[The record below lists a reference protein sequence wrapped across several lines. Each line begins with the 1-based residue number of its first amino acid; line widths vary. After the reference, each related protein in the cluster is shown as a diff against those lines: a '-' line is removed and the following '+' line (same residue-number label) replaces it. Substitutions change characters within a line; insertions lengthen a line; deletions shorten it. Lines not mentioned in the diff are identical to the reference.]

1 MVVPVSVHFYLFYF
15 IQFHGFSIIYG
26 LPVGI
31 CIISKF
37 LLLLK
42 TLKNHYVVLEYSCI
56 VAYMLERSLKSMILT
71 MGKGES

>member
-1 MVVPVSVHFYLFYF
+1 M
-15 IQFHGFSIIYG
+15 
-26 LPVGI
+26 GI

-56 VAYMLERSLKSMILT
+56 VAYMLEMSLKSVILA
-71 MGKGES
+71 MGEGNPENMCFLYNGMCSPCFSYQFDLSSVL